1 MLLFNTQSVL
11 TYDEIAAATVLD
23 KNALNAALFPMTKF
37 KLLLQL
43 DDSYSLNTDF
53 KAKKVRVNLHVP
65 VRSEQKAESAEVAQT
80 VHEDRKMLIQAVIVR
95 IMKARKTYRHNLLL
109 NEVIMQLQSRFQP
122 KVPDIKKAIDTLIE
136 KEYLQRVENEKD
148 VYSYVA

>member
-1 MLLFNTQSVL
+1 M
-11 TYDEIAAATVLD
+11 
-23 KNALNAALFPMTKF
+23 
-37 KLLLQL
+37 
-43 DDSYSLNTDF
+43 
-53 KAKKVRVNLHVP
+53 
-65 VRSEQKAESAEVAQT
+65 
-80 VHEDRKMLIQAVIVR
+80 
-95 IMKARKTYRHNLLL
+95 HNLLL

>member
-1 MLLFNTQSVL
+1 
-11 TYDEIAAATVLD
+11 
-23 KNALNAALFPMTKF
+23 
-37 KLLLQL
+37 
-43 DDSYSLNTDF
+43 
-53 KAKKVRVNLHVP
+53 
-65 VRSEQKAESAEVAQT
+65 
-80 VHEDRKMLIQAVIVR
+80 
-95 IMKARKTYRHNLLL
+95 MKARKTYRHNLLL